1 MTKSLTSGSPFKLIL
16 TFAIPFMMV
25 NIFQQIYNI
34 ADTLIVGRILG
45 TNAMTAVASTGTL
58 MWFTVSAPTSL
69 ALGFSMLTAQFVGA
83 KDEYSIKRSFSN
95 GLVLSLLFTGIMSML
110 GIVFLKDILQL
121 FKFPKE
127 IFADTYKYF
136 IWIMYGLVPNTIF
149 YFNSSIMRSLGD
161 SKTPMV
167 FSVFSCMVNII
178 LDYILI
184 SKTNLGTC
192 GAGIATFIAQV
203 VTCIISSI
211 YLYKNFPILHFPKKY
226 LLPDKKIVKS
236 LVIMG
241 APVALFDIINAS
253 GGVIGQ
259 YAVNTMEMHI
269 VTAVA
274 AASKA
279 INLLITP
286 LFAIGSAFG
295 VYVAQNY
302 GAKEYG
308 RIKQG
313 AKATAAIL
321 IGWNV
326 IIILISLFFSTPII
340 SFIAN
345 TTDAATIKYATIY
358 INTSNILYII
368 VDFILVH
375 RSALIACG
383 KNVAPVISGIGELLG
398 RSFGTFVLTSMFG
411 FWGVLM
417 IGPVA
422 WVLGMLI
429 NLTGYHIFMKNLSK
443 ENIQ

>member
-1 MTKSLTSGSPFKLIL
+1 
-16 TFAIPFMMV
+16 
-25 NIFQQIYNI
+25 
-34 ADTLIVGRILG
+34 
-45 TNAMTAVASTGTL
+45 
-58 MWFTVSAPTSL
+58 
-69 ALGFSMLTAQFVGA
+69 
-83 KDEYSIKRSFSN
+83 
-95 GLVLSLLFTGIMSML
+95 
-110 GIVFLKDILQL
+110 
-121 FKFPKE
+121 
-127 IFADTYKYF
+127 
-136 IWIMYGLVPNTIF
+136 
-149 YFNSSIMRSLGD
+149 
-161 SKTPMV
+161 
-167 FSVFSCMVNII
+167 
-178 LDYILI
+178 
-184 SKTNLGTC
+184 
-192 GAGIATFIAQV
+192 
-203 VTCIISSI
+203 
-211 YLYKNFPILHFPKKY
+211 
-226 LLPDKKIVKS
+226 
-236 LVIMG
+236 MG
-241 APVALFDIINAS
+241 APIALFDIINAS

-286 LFAIGSAFG
+286 LFAIGSAFS